1 MYIRKPNP
9 RAWAVIPAVVLV
21 VAISVI
27 AGPANAATYAT
38 QVPLGA
44 ARSFAVLAPV
54 AELVEPTVVTAV
66 GTTALQIPVAVTTVQ
81 RLPATSTSDTS
92 GEPMLL
98 GFLIGL
104 LGTLL
109 IFGSRKALIQRV
121 INIYTR

>member
-1 MYIRKPNP
+1 ME
-9 RAWAVIPAVVLV
+9 
-21 VAISVI
+21 
-27 AGPANAATYAT
+27 
-38 QVPLGA
+38 
-44 ARSFAVLAPV
+44 
-54 AELVEPTVVTAV
+54 ELVEPTVVIAA

-109 IFGSRKALIQRV
+109 ILGSRKALIQRV
-121 INIYTR
+121 IDIYTR